1 LVYNNLPDSLVLS
14 GASAKPVLNPGGV
27 VSAATYLSG
36 PVSPGAIVAIYGAN
50 LGLPACNG
58 QGEEVLFNGVPA
70 GIIYSSPTQ
79 INAQVPWEIAGAAE
93 VQVTPLNNGTA
104 GAAITIAGAA
114 ASPGIFTATQNGTGQ
129 GAIVPVGTG
138 AIATPDNP
146 AHRGQYASIY
156 GTGLGV
162 VTNQPVT
169 GDWSPWGPL
178 AETTSLPVVTVGGV
192 GAHVS
197 WAGLAPDYV
206 GLYQVNFIVPE
217 NAPTGSAV
225 PVIVSVGSANSNTVT
240 MAIQ

>member
-1 LVYNNLPDSLVLS
+1 MVYNNLPDSLVLS

-79 INAQVPWEIAGAAE
+79 INAQVPWEI
-93 VQVTPLNNGTA
+93 A

-206 GLYQVNFIVPE
+206 GLYQVNFIVHA

-225 PVIVSVGSANSNTVT
+225 PVIVSVGSANSNAVT